1 MKLSWSSREDPVGM
15 RAIQVKTGRTRWIQ
29 LYLFL
34 MLATVV
40 LLGVRAEEGEVEH
53 QTVSEET
60 EKETPITLA
69 SILDSKPSPKDYQ
82 KRTHC
87 ISKIGIRDH
96 EVLSKRHIVFTM
108 RGEGRPKVLVQFGRH
123 CFGLHRKAL
132 INLES
137 RGSSRLC
144 VGDYV
149 RTEVFE
155 FGRRTWGPRC
165 TIPDFEPITDYQLEL
180 LRDALQTGRVE

>member
-1 MKLSWSSREDPVGM
+1 MRPSDAKVGL
-15 RAIQVKTGRTRWIQ
+15 TRWVQ
-29 LYLFL
+29 LTLFL
-34 MLATVV
+34 FIGTLV
-40 LLGVRAEEGEVEH
+40 LVPIQGEESETENE
-53 QTVSEET
+53 TASEET

-69 SILDSKPSPKDYQ
+69 SILDSKPNPKDYQ

-87 ISKIGIRDH
+87 ISKMAIRDH

-108 RGEGRPKVLVQFGRH
+108 RGEGRPKILVQFGRH
-123 CFGLHRKAL
+123 CFGLHRNAVL
-132 INLES
+132 NLES

-165 TIPDFEPITDYQLEL
+165 TIPDFQSITDYQIEL

>member
-1 MKLSWSSREDPVGM
+1 M
-15 RAIQVKTGRTRWIQ
+15 RAIHVTKRRTRWVQ
-29 LYLFL
+29 LSIV
-34 MLATVV
+34 LALAILVQ
-40 LLGVRAEEGEVEH
+40 LGSQADEDAVEQQAVTEE
-53 QTVSEET
+53 SD
-60 EKETPITLA
+60 KEGPVTLA
-69 SILDSKPSPKDYQ
+69 SILDSKPNPKDYQ

-87 ISKIGIRDH
+87 ISKIAIRDH

-180 LRDALQTGRVE
+180 LRDALHTGRVE

>member
-1 MKLSWSSREDPVGM
+1 M
-15 RAIQVKTGRTRWIQ
+15 RAIYAKKGCTRSVQISFIVT
-29 LYLFL
+29 LFF
-34 MLATVV
+34 V
-40 LLGVRAEEGEVEH
+40 LLFGVRGEEGEVE
-53 QTVSEET
+53 
-60 EKETPITLA
+60 KETTAEKSENETTATLA
-69 SILDSKPSPKDYQ
+69 SILDSTPDPKDYQ

-87 ISKIGIRDH
+87 ISKIAIRDH

-108 RGEGRPKVLVQFGRH
+108 RGEGRPKFLVQFGRH
-123 CFGLHRKAL
+123 CFGLHRNAIL
-132 INLES
+132 NLES

-165 TIPDFEPITDYQLEL
+165 TIPDFEPITDYQLAL

>member
-1 MKLSWSSREDPVGM
+1 M
-15 RAIQVKTGRTRWIQ
+15 RAIYAKKGCTRGVQISFVVT
-29 LYLFL
+29 LFFVL
-34 MLATVV
+34 
-40 LLGVRAEEGEVEH
+40 LLGVRGEEGEVEKESATEESENEA
-53 QTVSEET
+53 TV
-60 EKETPITLA
+60 TLA
-69 SILDSKPSPKDYQ
+69 SILDSTPDPKDYQ

-87 ISKIGIRDH
+87 ISKIAIRDH

-108 RGEGRPKVLVQFGRH
+108 RGEGRPKFLVQFGRH
-123 CFGLHRKAL
+123 CFGLHRRAIL
-132 INLES
+132 NLES

-165 TIPDFEPITDYQLEL
+165 TIPDFEPITDYQLAL

>member
-1 MKLSWSSREDPVGM
+1 MELSWSPQKGSIAM
-15 RAIQVKTGRTRWIQ
+15 QAILAKRGRTRLVQ
-29 LYLFL
+29 LFSVL
-34 MLATVV
+34 VV
-40 LLGVRAEEGEVEH
+40 AALVSLGAIAEEVEQ
-53 QTVSEET
+53 QTPSEEVD
-60 EKETPITLA
+60 KEVPVTLA
-69 SILDSKPSPKDYQ
+69 SILDSKPNPKDYQ

-87 ISKIGIRDH
+87 ISKIAIRDH

>member
-1 MKLSWSSREDPVGM
+1 M
-15 RAIQVKTGRTRWIQ
+15 RASDAKVGRMRWVQFSII
-29 LYLFL
+29 
-34 MLATVV
+34 VV
-40 LLGVRAEEGEVEH
+40 LGSLLLLGVRGEEREVEIP
-53 QTVSEET
+53 TESDET
-60 EKETPITLA
+60 DGETPVTLA
-69 SILDSKPSPKDYQ
+69 SILDSKPDPKDYQ

-87 ISKIGIRDH
+87 ISKMAIRDH

-108 RGEGRPKVLVQFGRH
+108 RGEGRPKFLVQFGRH
-123 CFGLHRKAL
+123 CFGLHRRAVL
-132 INLES
+132 NLES

>member
-1 MKLSWSSREDPVGM
+1 MERSSSPREAPVAM
-15 RAIQVKTGRTRWIQ
+15 RANHLTMRRTRWVQ
-29 LYLFL
+29 LSFVLV
-34 MLATVV
+34 LAASV
-40 LLGVRAEEGEVEH
+40 LLGARAEEGETAQQEVTEN
-53 QTVSEET
+53 Q
-60 EKETPITLA
+60 EKEAPVTLA

>member
-1 MKLSWSSREDPVGM
+1 M
-15 RAIQVKTGRTRWIQ
+15 RASDTKVGRTRWIQ
-29 LYLFL
+29 LSFIAVFSSL
-34 MLATVV
+34 V
-40 LLGVRAEEGEVEH
+40 LLGVQGEDTEVEVA
-53 QTVSEET
+53 TETEET
-60 EKETPITLA
+60 GKEAPITLA
-69 SILDSKPSPKDYQ
+69 SILDSKPDPKDYQ

-87 ISKIGIRDH
+87 ISKMAIRDH
-96 EVLSKRHIVFTM
+96 EVLSKRHIVLTM
-108 RGEGRPKVLVQFGRH
+108 RGEGRPKFLVQFGRH
-123 CFGLHRKAL
+123 CFGLHKKAVL
-132 INLES
+132 NLES

-165 TIPDFEPITDYQLEL
+165 TIPDFEPITDYQLAL

>member
-1 MKLSWSSREDPVGM
+1 MDRSSSPREAPVAM
-15 RAIQVKTGRTRWIQ
+15 RANHFTMMRTRWVQ
-29 LYLFL
+29 TSFVVV
-34 MLATVV
+34 LAALV
-40 LLGVRAEEGEVEH
+40 LLGARAEE
-53 QTVSEET
+53 EET
-60 EKETPITLA
+60 AQQEVTENQGKEAPVTLA
-69 SILDSKPSPKDYQ
+69 SILDSKPNPKDYQ

-87 ISKIGIRDH
+87 ISKMAIRDH

-123 CFGLHRKAL
+123 CFGLHQKAL

>member
-1 MKLSWSSREDPVGM
+1 MELSLNPRENPVAI
-15 RAIQVKTGRTRWIQ
+15 RAIQLNQGRSRWVQ
-29 LYLFL
+29 LSFGLVLGIMIFL
-34 MLATVV
+34 GAQ
-40 LLGVRAEEGEVEH
+40 AEERDVE
-53 QTVSEET
+53 QSTVTEET
-60 EKETPITLA
+60 EQEGPVTLA
-69 SILDSKPSPKDYQ
+69 SILDSKPDPKDYQ

-87 ISKIGIRDH
+87 ISKIAIRDH

-108 RGEGRPKVLVQFGRH
+108 RGEGRPKILVQFGRH

-165 TIPDFEPITDYQLEL
+165 TIPDFEPITDYQVEL
-180 LRDALQTGRVE
+180 LKDALHTGRVE

>member
-1 MKLSWSSREDPVGM
+1 MKLSSSPRENRVAF
-15 RAIQVKTGRTRWIQ
+15 RAIAVRQGRTRWIQ
-29 LYLFL
+29 YSFA
-34 MLATVV
+34 LALAILV
-40 LLGVRAEEGEVEH
+40 LPGAQAEEGDVE
-53 QTVSEET
+53 QSSVTEET
-60 EKETPITLA
+60 EQETPVTLA
-69 SILDSKPSPKDYQ
+69 SILDSKPDPKDYQ

-87 ISKIGIRDH
+87 ISKMAIRDH

-108 RGEGRPKVLVQFGRH
+108 RGVGRPKMLVQFGRH

-180 LRDALQTGRVE
+180 LKDALHTGRVE

>member
-1 MKLSWSSREDPVGM
+1 MFKKR
-15 RAIQVKTGRTRWIQ
+15 RTRWVR
-29 LYLFL
+29 LSFVL
-34 MLATVV
+34 MLVTLVS
-40 LLGVRAEEGEVEH
+40 LGAQAEEGEVERQV
-53 QTVSEET
+53 QTEEPN
-60 EKETPITLA
+60 KDSPVTLA
-69 SILDSKPSPKDYQ
+69 SILDSKPNPKDYQ
-82 KRTHC
+82 KRTQC
-87 ISKIGIRDH
+87 ISKIAIRDH

>member
-1 MKLSWSSREDPVGM
+1 MRTSDAKVGL
-15 RAIQVKTGRTRWIQ
+15 TRWVQ
-29 LYLFL
+29 LTLFL
-34 MLATVV
+34 FLGTLV
-40 LLGVRAEEGEVEH
+40 LVPIQGEASE
-53 QTVSEET
+53 TEDETASEET

-69 SILDSKPSPKDYQ
+69 SILDSKPNPKDYQ

-87 ISKIGIRDH
+87 ISKMAIRDH
-96 EVLSKRHIVFTM
+96 EVLSKRHVVFTM
-108 RGEGRPKVLVQFGRH
+108 RGEGRPKMLVQFGRH
-123 CFGLHRKAL
+123 CFGLHRNAVL
-132 INLES
+132 NLES

-165 TIPDFEPITDYQLEL
+165 TIPKFEPITDYQIEL